1 MNIRTHT
8 LITIL
13 AGALVA
19 ATTHPAFSQEDGRD
33 HGAYLGIRFMGSSLH
48 LDNDDADFFIKD
60 DGGGFTLLGGY
71 SFNEVFSLELDI
83 VGVRHDTSNPEID
96 ARMGGAMI
104 FAHYR
109 FAPGNDFRPYIKG
122 GVGGYG
128 LELDAG
134 DANVHIEG
142 GGVPIGGGFDY
153 FFSPH
158 FSLGADF
165 THNIIKYEEL
175 HVDLGDVDVAFDVD
189 EEGSMSSVGLSLTY
203 YF

>member
-1 MNIRTHT
+1 MNIRTHA
-8 LITIL
+8 LITIF

-19 ATTHPAFSQEDGRD
+19 ATAHSAFSQAAGRD
-33 HGAYLGIRFMGSSLH
+33 RGAYLGIRFMGSSLH
-48 LDNDDADFFIKD
+48 LDNDDADFFVKD

-71 SFNEVFSLELDI
+71 SFNEVFSLELDLA
-83 VGVRHDTSNPEID
+83 GVRHDTSNPAID
-96 ARMGGAMI
+96 ARLAAATI

-122 GVGGYG
+122 GVGGYT

-134 DANVHIEG
+134 DADVRIEG

-165 THNIIKYEEL
+165 THNIIKYEKL
-175 HVDLGDVDVAFDVD
+175 HVDLGAVDVAFDVD